1 MKMFFSIL
9 LLIYKNILF
18 VESIN
23 NNHCQL
29 PIQWSGN
36 WYQNKDVDLMSI
48 NRTHFIS
55 RGACIEQK
63 EDKFVFYDR

>member
-1 MKMFFSIL
+1 MFFSIL

-18 VESIN
+18 VESINN